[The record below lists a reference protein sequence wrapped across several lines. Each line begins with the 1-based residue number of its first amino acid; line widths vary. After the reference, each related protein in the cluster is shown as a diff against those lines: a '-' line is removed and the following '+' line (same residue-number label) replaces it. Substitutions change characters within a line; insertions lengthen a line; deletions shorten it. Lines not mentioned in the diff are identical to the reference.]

1 VNRFRALAVAV
12 LVSALAAV
20 GLIAA
25 SPAGATTYTLS
36 NVSGRTMTV
45 SELYG
50 GLTSLPSGRR
60 LTDAGGSWKIA
71 RGDWCRWHVVNGTSR
86 YTPANGGYDVWVN
99 YGNEVIDAC
108 GRI

>member
-1 VNRFRALAVAV
+1 MKRFRTLTA
-12 LVSALAAV
+12 SALALV
-20 GLIAA
+20 IAPVVVATA
-25 SPAGATTYTLS
+25 SPAEATVYKLTNHTS
-36 NVSGRTMTV
+36 RVMTV

-50 GLTSLPSGRR
+50 GLTGLAPGVT

-108 GRI
+108 GRL